1 MRACAVSCQL
11 FFLNIIYEPKH
22 ESYSSN
28 YHRDLAT
35 KQKDKEQ
42 KKIRR
47 RKRQGTNIGSI
58 TSTHKQTK

>member
-1 MRACAVSCQL
+1 MSQNTRATLPTTTGIWQQNKKIKS
-11 FFLNIIYEPKH
+11 K
-22 ESYSSN
+22 
-28 YHRDLAT
+28 
-35 KQKDKEQ
+35 